1 MEDLKLDRLMGLRE
15 VCEAT
20 GVSRSR
26 IYEGMAAGTFPSN
39 RKIGPKS
46 VRWRLSEVRA
56 WMDSLPQGIGAG
68 RSYS

>member
-1 MEDLKLDRLMGLRE
+1 MENRGLDRLLTLKE

-20 GVSRSR
+20 VVSRSR

-46 VRWRLSEVRA
+46 VQWRLSEVRA
-56 WMDSLPQGIGAG
+56 WMDSLPQGIGVAANQ
-68 RSYS
+68 